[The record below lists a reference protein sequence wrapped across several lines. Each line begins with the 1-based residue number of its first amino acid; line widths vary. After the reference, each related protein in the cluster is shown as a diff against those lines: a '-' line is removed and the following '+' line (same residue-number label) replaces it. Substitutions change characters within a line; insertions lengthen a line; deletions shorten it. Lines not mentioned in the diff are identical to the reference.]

1 MNHPTKLL
9 WSILLLFG
17 LTTGLYG
24 QEAATVMSL
33 DQAIDYAL
41 TNSPEIRDAQ
51 LEILDADAQVAE
63 RKSVGLPQLT
73 GGASY
78 QRYLAV
84 PVQPL
89 PEAFV
94 DFLEMQNP
102 GEPVS
107 REVSFFLKN
116 NLTTEVNLDAMLFDG
131 VYFVGLQAARAARS
145 FAQLDYANAQRTVR
159 NNVKDAY
166 LPLLLVAA
174 NLEQLDKNIT
184 NLEQLLFETRQTFE
198 AGFVEQLDV
207 DRIELSLANLRTERD
222 NLTRQQEIGLRVLK
236 FTINYPMDEPLA
248 VADDLT
254 SIWAEA
260 IATDASA
267 PIEFNRRPEVNLID
281 QAIQLNEYNVRVNR
295 IGYWPSL
302 RAFGAYQYTYQGDNF
317 SDGFWAQNAFVGLR
331 LNVPIFDGFY
341 KKSLIQRAR
350 IDLDQTRL
358 QRETLLRSINLE
370 VKNARDSYNNARER
384 LRDRQQNLD
393 LAQRIYDTTQIKYR
407 EGVGSSLEVSQAE
420 QALYSAQTNQL
431 QALYEVVVAKTEL
444 DEALGLR

>member
-9 WSILLLFG
+9 WSLLVLCCLTLG
-17 LTTGLYG
+17 LNG
-24 QEAATVMSL
+24 QGEPAVMSL
-33 DQAIDYAL
+33 EQAIDYAL
-41 TNSPEIRDAQ
+41 ANSPSIQEAQ
-51 LEILDADAQVAE
+51 LDILDADAQITE
-63 RKSVGLPQLT
+63 RKSIGLPQLT
-73 GGASY
+73 GGATY

-89 PEAFV
+89 PDAFV
-94 DFLEMQNP
+94 DFIEMSNP

-116 NLTTEVNLDAMLFDG
+116 NLTTEINLDAMVFDG

-145 FAQLDYANAQRTVR
+145 YAQIDFANTQRMVR

-174 NLEQLDKNIT
+174 NLEQLDKNIA
-184 NLEQLLFETRQTFE
+184 NLEQLFFETQQTYE

-207 DRIELSLANLRTERD
+207 DRIELSLANLKTERD
-222 NLTRQQEIGLRVLK
+222 NLARQQEIGLRALK
-236 FTINYPMDEPLA
+236 FVINYPMDQPLSI
-248 VADDLT
+248 ADDLT
-254 SIWAEA
+254 ILWAA
-260 IATDASA
+260 SGANDASGS
-267 PIEFNRRPEVNLID
+267 IDYSLRPELSLID
-281 QAIQLNEYNVRVNR
+281 QAINLSELNVRVNR
-295 IGYWPSL
+295 TGYLPSL

-317 SDGFWAQNAFVGLR
+317 SDGFWAQTALVGLR

-341 KKSLIQRAR
+341 KRSLVQRAR
-350 IDLDQTRL
+350 IGLDQTRL
-358 QRETLLRSINLE
+358 QRETLVRSINLE
-370 VKNARDSYNNARER
+370 VANARDAYDNARQR
-384 LRDRQQNLD
+384 LEDRQRNLD

-420 QALYSAQTNQL
+420 QALYAAQSNQL